1 MINKFFQLICG
12 VILTFPIGEVN
23 AQIRDYF
30 SLEVSTGI
38 LDFGSKSLKNNN
50 NNNENRFSSVNTLQL
65 NIHASKFID
74 IHSSWG
80 LGYRNSLGNF
90 YPQYE
95 SSYFR
100 RNTLGL
106 ALKPLKLWKGYKK
119 DQLLNMDFSITYLFD
134 KIEINRELGRNDL
147 LASIQFMPGFYYA
160 ASPKLRIFYKPSLNQ
175 ELGQD
180 YRTFYQH
187 SIGLRANF

>member
-1 MINKFFQLICG
+1 MKNKLFKISCF
-12 VILTFPIGEVN
+12 VILTLHIGEVG

-50 NNNENRFSSVNTLQL
+50 NNSEKRFSSVNTLQL
-65 NIHASKFID
+65 NIHAGKYID
-74 IHSSWG
+74 IHTSWG
-80 LGYRNSLGNF
+80 LGYRNSLGN
-90 YPQYE
+90 YYAQYE

-100 RNTLGL
+100 RNTFGL
-106 ALKPLKLWKGYKK
+106 ALKPLRLWKGYKK
-119 DQLLNMDFSITYLFD
+119 NQLLDMDFSFSYLFD
-134 KIEINRELGRNDL
+134 KVEINRELTRREL
-147 LASIQFMPGFYYA
+147 LASIQYMPGFYYA
-160 ASPKLRIFYKPSLNQ
+160 TSPKLRVFYKPSLNQ